1 MLEIQFYLVFF
12 PFSLIIDLYFLLI
25 AIMSQVFNS
34 TTELTVPTEMKIKE
48 AKVEIQTHLL
58 TLEAKISKLS
68 I

>member
-34 TTELTVPTEMKIKE
+34 TTEHTVPTEMKIKE
-48 AKVEIQTHLL
+48 AKVERQTHLL

>member
-34 TTELTVPTEMKIKE
+34 TTEHTVPTEMKIKE

>member
-1 MLEIQFYLVFF
+1 
-12 PFSLIIDLYFLLI
+12 
-25 AIMSQVFNS
+25 MSQVFNS
-34 TTELTVPTEMKIKE
+34 TTEHTVPTEMKIKE